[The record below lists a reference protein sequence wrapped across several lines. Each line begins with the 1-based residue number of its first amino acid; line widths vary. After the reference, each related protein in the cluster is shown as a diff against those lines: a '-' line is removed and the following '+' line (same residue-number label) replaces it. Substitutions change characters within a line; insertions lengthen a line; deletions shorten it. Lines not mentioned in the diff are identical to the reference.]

1 MSLSSSF
8 GARPTATPTP
18 PATVQAGVR
27 TLAAQYLPASGKVAA
42 RLPTV
47 DPVGLQGDVVSLS
60 REGLRTDGAT
70 LARTTSDNAQ
80 FFMNTFAQRL
90 FGDQASTSKVA
101 YNLKPSPVSI
111 SGGNGAPAATA
122 EVLGPAFKL
131 TQPARFTGAGQI
143 NTEDGRSFD
152 FALKV
157 KYEPRAESSE
167 RLQLRSKPPN
177 IETPDVLM
185 LTGKPLP
192 EIEFPGSLDDL
203 YKLLGREL
211 RTEVSSS
218 AGGAAMAT
226 SGELTLRLER
236 LVDRAALLAPRA
248 RPDDLGI
255 SASERARA
263 VAQSYATTGAGNPPT
278 RA

>member
-1 MSLSSSF
+1 MSLSSPF
-8 GARPTATPTP
+8 GARPTATPNP

-27 TLAAQYLPASGKVAA
+27 TLAEQYLPASGKVAA

-47 DPVGLQGDVVSLS
+47 DPVGPRSEVVSLS

-70 LARTTSDNAQ
+70 LARSTSDNAQ
-80 FFMNTFAQRL
+80 SFMNTFARRL
-90 FGDQASTSKVA
+90 FGDDASTSTVA
-101 YNLKPSPVSI
+101 YNLKPAPLATAGAS
-111 SGGNGAPAATA
+111 APAASA
-122 EVLGPAFKL
+122 VVLDAGFDPTL
-131 TQPARFTGAGQI
+131 PARFTGTGQI
-143 NTEDGRSFD
+143 TTEDGRSFD

-157 KYEPRAESSE
+157 KYEPRAELADTL
-167 RLQLRSKPPN
+167 LQRNKPPV

-192 EIEFPGSLDDL
+192 EIEFPGNLDDL
-203 YKLLGREL
+203 YKLLSREL
-211 RTEVSSS
+211 RTEVSSG
-218 AGGAAMAT
+218 AGGDTIAR

-248 RPDDLGI
+248 RPDDPGI
-255 SASERARA
+255 SATERARA
-263 VAQSYATTGAGNPPT
+263 VAQSYATAGAANQPT